1 MQITRR
7 KLLFAGGAAA
17 AFTAGMYPVLKL
29 SAQGAAPMAATGMN
43 TIADKR
49 PVLHADG
56 IRFGAYDP
64 HGDFT
69 SQKGVATEAL
79 FLPWEDVDLDSLKL
93 ADAYAMERGRNVL
106 ITVEPWSWDANRRLS
121 SDELRRK
128 VLRGDYD
135 QNMLAIAARMAE
147 MKSPLILRWAQEM
160 EDISGRFTWSGWAPQ
175 DYIAAYRRMV
185 DLTRKAVP
193 GVKVMWSPK
202 GMDGLRVYY
211 PGDSYADL
219 VGLSVFGFEDYDR
232 IEYGGPQKFADL
244 LRKGY
249 GLVESFNKPVWV
261 AELGYEG
268 GDSYVRPWMDDVTLK
283 QADFPKLE
291 QVVYFNDQEVHPWPH
306 NLGRP
311 QWRVVR
317 PPRRV

>member
-29 SAQGAAPMAATGMN
+29 NAQGVAPMTSTGMK
-43 TIADKR
+43 TLADKR
-49 PVLHADG
+49 PTLHADG

-69 SQKGVATEAL
+69 AQTGVASEHL
-79 FLPWEDVDLDSLKL
+79 FLPWEDVDLDSLAL
-93 ADAYAMERGRNVL
+93 ADAYALERKRNVL
-106 ITVEPWSWDANRRLS
+106 ITVEPWSWDVNWRLT

-128 VLRGDYD
+128 VMRGDYD
-135 QNMLAIAARMAE
+135 QNMQAIAARMSA
-147 MKSPLILRWAQEM
+147 MKSPLILRWGQEM
-160 EDISGRFTWSGWAPQ
+160 EDTSGRFSWSGWNPR
-175 DYIAAYRRMV
+175 DYITAYKRMV
-185 DLTRKAVP
+185 DMTRKAVP
-193 GVKVMWSPK
+193 SVKVMWSPK
-202 GMDGLRVYY
+202 GLDGLQAYY

-219 VGLSVFGFEDYDR
+219 VGLSVFGLEEYDK
-232 IEYGGPQKFADL
+232 IEYGGPKTFTDL

-249 GLVESFNKPVWV
+249 GLVETFNKPVWV

-268 GDSYVRPWMDDVTLK
+268 GDSYVRPWMNDVTLK

-291 QVVYFNDQEVHPWPH
+291 EVVYFNDKDVHAWPH

-311 QWRVVR
+311 DWRVVR
-317 PPRRV
+317 PAKA